1 MKLST
6 IWTIPAMTLRERFA
20 RTADWADMA
29 IAARLPKRVKYWA
42 VVLAGAKATTGPL
55 ATTPV
60 PDVLFMDVLEHTP
73 GAPRS

>member
-6 IWTIPAMTLRERFA
+6 IWTIPAVPLKERLR
-20 RTADWADMA
+20 RTADWADMT

-42 VVLAGAKATTGPL
+42 VVLVGAGVTTSTL
-55 ATTPV
+55 ADTPV
-60 PDVLFMDVLEHTP
+60 PDVLFVDVLEHAP